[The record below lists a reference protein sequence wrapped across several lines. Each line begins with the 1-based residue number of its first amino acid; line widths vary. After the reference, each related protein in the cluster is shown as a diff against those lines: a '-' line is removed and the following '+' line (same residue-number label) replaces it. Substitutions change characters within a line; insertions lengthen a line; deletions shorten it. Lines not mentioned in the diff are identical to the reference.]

1 MAYTDEELEQYR
13 RELAS
18 DPTSRRFVPFAEML
32 RQAGALDEAEAV
44 LSQGLEHHPNLRP
57 AHVVRARI
65 WRDQGHNERSLG
77 LMAELYPQDAGNVAL
92 TELYC
97 ELLIELGHFT
107 DADEV
112 LRRAQYTGFP
122 EATRVRLAEALGEA
136 RFPRE
141 SFEAEDVSSLGGVLT
156 LPGLYLEELG
166 DPFALPI
173 VAARVG
179 SAGNRKAAKN
189 LWREVA
195 RLHPSF
201 STRANREITRL
212 DGIAARAAAP
222 DVGPVPLPGPRA
234 PRVVAA
240 AVRAW
245 ADKLGLDV

>member
-1 MAYTDEELEQYR
+1 MANSDEELQQAR
-13 RELAS
+13 AELEA
-18 DPTSRRFVPFAEML
+18 DPTSRRFVSVAEIL
-32 RQAGALDEAEAV
+32 RQRGALDEAGLV
-44 LSQGLEHHPNLRP
+44 LTRGLAHHPNLFP

-65 WRDQGHNERSLG
+65 WRDQGNRERALD
-77 LMAELYPQDAGNVAL
+77 LLAELYPQDAGNVAL

-97 ELLIELGHFT
+97 SLLIELGHFA

-122 EATRVRLAEALGEA
+122 ESTRARLTDALGEA

-141 SFEAEDVSSLGGVLT
+141 AFEEEDISSLGGVLT

-173 VAARVG
+173 IAARVG
-179 SAGNRKAAKN
+179 SAGNRKAAKA

-212 DGIAARAAAP
+212 DSIASRAVSPPA
-222 DVGPVPLPGPRA
+222 G
-234 PRVVAA
+234 A
-240 AVRAW
+240 AVPAMPRNPAAVVDAIRTW
-245 ADKLGLDV
+245 ADTLGLDV